1 MPRFGAHMSI
11 SGGVSKSFAR
21 GESVG
26 LEAMQIFAK
35 NERQWT
41 AKPIPAEEAA
51 AFRAEQE
58 RTGIHPVVVHDS
70 YLINLAAPA
79 DELREKSIAAFADE
93 LERCAQLNIPYLVTH
108 PGAHTGIGEE
118 AGLARV
124 ADAINRLLA
133 EGVGG
138 STMIL
143 LETTAG
149 QGTALG
155 YRFEHL
161 ARLFELIPHHDRL
174 GVCVDTCHI
183 FAAGYDIR
191 DEASYHATFAEL
203 DRLVGLERVKCFHL
217 NDSQKDVGSR
227 VDRHA
232 HIGQGCIGVEAFRML
247 VNDPRFVDLPMIIE
261 TPKGEDMAE
270 DRMNLALLRS
280 LVQTSTAL

>member
-26 LEAMQIFAK
+26 LDAMQIFAK

-41 AKPIPAEEAA
+41 AKPISAEEVA
-51 AFRAEQE
+51 AFQAEQQ
-58 RTGIHPVVVHDS
+58 RTGIHPVIVHDS

-79 DELREKSIAAFADE
+79 DDLREKSIVAFADE
-93 LERCAQLNIPYLVTH
+93 LERCAQLKIPYLVTH

-118 AGLARV
+118 AGLVRV
-124 ADAINRLLA
+124 ADAISRLLA

-138 STMIL
+138 TTMIL

-161 ARLFELIPHHDRL
+161 ARLFELIPYHDRL

-191 DEASYHATFAEL
+191 DPDTYDATFAEL

-217 NDSQKDVGSR
+217 NDSQKDLGSR

-232 HIGQGCIGVEAFRML
+232 HIGQGCIGTEAFRLL
-247 VNDPRFVDLPMIIE
+247 VNDPRFAHLPMIIE

-280 LVQTSTAL
+280 LVQITAA

>member
-41 AKPIPAEEAA
+41 AKPISPEETVL
-51 AFRAEQE
+51 FRAEQQ
-58 RTGIHPVVVHDS
+58 RTGIHPVIVHDS

-79 DELREKSIAAFADE
+79 DDLREKSITAFADE
-93 LERCAQLNIPYLVTH
+93 LERCAQLGIPYLVTH
-108 PGAHTGIGEE
+108 PGAHTGSGEE

-124 ADAINRLLA
+124 AEAICRLLA
-133 EGVGG
+133 DGVGG
-138 STMIL
+138 NTVIL

-161 ARLFELIPHHDRL
+161 ARLFELIPYHNRL
-174 GVCVDTCHI
+174 GICVDTCHI

-191 DEASYHATFAEL
+191 DRESYEATFAEL
-203 DRLVGLERVKCFHL
+203 DRLIGLSWIKCFHL
-217 NDSQKDVGSR
+217 NDSQKELGSR

-232 HIGQGCIGVEAFRML
+232 HIGQGCIGLEAFRLL
-247 VNDPRFVDLPMIIE
+247 VNDPRFASLPMIIE

-270 DRMNLALLRS
+270 DRMNLAVLRS
-280 LVQTSTAL
+280 LVNASES